1 MSRVKFLLDE
11 DSLALAEAV
20 DRHNVFADI
29 QIDLVAVG
37 DDDVVQRE
45 AGDDAILVWAEEHER
60 IVVTRD
66 RSTMQTWL
74 NAHFAAGR
82 TSPGV
87 FILKRGATIPEILGH
102 LELATE
108 AGMPEDFANRVEWIP

>member
-1 MSRVKFLLDE
+1 MSRVRFLLDE
-11 DSLALAEAV
+11 DSLGLAEAV

-29 QIDLVAVG
+29 LIDLVAVG
-37 DDDVVQRE
+37 DDEALPRE
-45 AGDDAILVWAEEHER
+45 AGDDEILTWAEEHQR
-60 IVVTRD
+60 ILITRD

-74 NAHFAAGR
+74 KAHFAAGR

-87 FILKRGATIPEILGH
+87 FILKRGATIREILEH

-108 AGMPEDFANRVEWIP
+108 AGVPEDFANRVEWIP